1 MELISHISD
10 ELFFNKGKF
19 INMKKSILMLSVLF
33 AISAKADHHKKI
45 NVELSDVDKCYSKVV
60 DKYPGHV
67 VSMESEIEDGRL
79 IYEFDVKTKD
89 GREVEVECD
98 ARKHTLHDDEVE
110 LKKGDKK
117 FAAAAKISESEAEK
131 IALKQYN
138 GKIVDRE
145 YAMENGKPVYE
156 FDIYVAKKG
165 HEYEVE
171 VDAVTG
177 EILEVE
183 MELYDIGSED

>member
-1 MELISHISD
+1 MPKTIRCTTL
-10 ELFFNKGKF
+10 
-19 INMKKSILMLSVLF
+19 
-33 AISAKADHHKKI
+33 
-45 NVELSDVDKCYSKVV
+45 
-60 DKYPGHV
+60 
-67 VSMESEIEDGRL
+67 RL
-79 IYEFDVKTKD
+79 NT
-89 GREVEVECD
+89 
-98 ARKHTLHDDEVE
+98 
-110 LKKGDKK
+110 KKGDKA
-117 FAAAAKISESEAEK
+117 FTEAAKISESEAEK
-131 IALKQYN
+131 IALKKYN

-145 YAMENGKPVYE
+145 YSLENGNPAYE

>member
-1 MELISHISD
+1 
-10 ELFFNKGKF
+10 
-19 INMKKSILMLSVLF
+19 
-33 AISAKADHHKKI
+33 
-45 NVELSDVDKCYSKVV
+45 
-60 DKYPGHV
+60 
-67 VSMESEIEDGRL
+67 MESEIEDGRL

-156 FDIYVAKKG
+156 FDIYVTKKG

>member
-1 MELISHISD
+1 
-10 ELFFNKGKF
+10 
-19 INMKKSILMLSVLF
+19 MKKTLLVLSVI
-33 AISAKADHHKKI
+33 AATTAQAEHHKK
-45 NVELSDVDKCYSKVV
+45 VELSDIDKCVMNAIE
-60 DKYPGHV
+60 KYPGHV
-67 VSMESEIEDGRL
+67 LSMESEIEKDRL
-79 IYEFDVKTKD
+79 IYEFDIMTKD

-98 ARKHTLHDDEVE
+98 ARKHTLHDFEVE
-110 LKKGDKK
+110 YKKGDKT
-117 FAAAAKISESEAEK
+117 FTNAAKISESEAEK
-131 IALKQYN
+131 IALEKYN

-145 YAMENGKPVYE
+145 YSMENGNPAYE

>member
-1 MELISHISD
+1 
-10 ELFFNKGKF
+10 
-19 INMKKSILMLSVLF
+19 MKKTLLALSVIV
-33 AISAKADHHKKI
+33 ATSVQAEHHKK
-45 NVELSDVDKCYSKVV
+45 VELSDVDKCYMKAVE
-60 DKYPGHV
+60 KYPGHV
-67 VSMESEIEDGRL
+67 LSMESEIEKDRL
-79 IYEFDVKTKD
+79 IYEFDIMTKD

-98 ARKHTLHDDEVE
+98 AKNHTLHDFEVE
-110 LKKGDKK
+110 YKKGDKTFTK
-117 FAAAAKISESEAEK
+117 AAKISESEAEK
-131 IALKQYN
+131 IALEKYN

-145 YAMENGKPVYE
+145 YSLENGNPSYE

>member
-1 MELISHISD
+1 
-10 ELFFNKGKF
+10 
-19 INMKKSILMLSVLF
+19 MKKTLLILSVI
-33 AISAKADHHKKI
+33 AATTAQAEHHKK
-45 NVELSDVDKCYSKVV
+45 VELSDIDKCVMNAIE
-60 DKYPGHV
+60 KYPGHV
-67 VSMESEIEDGRL
+67 LSMESEIEKDRL
-79 IYEFDVKTKD
+79 IYEFDIMTKD

-98 ARKHTLHDDEVE
+98 ARKHTLHDFEVE
-110 LKKGDKK
+110 YKKGDKT
-117 FAAAAKISESEAEK
+117 FTNATKISESEAEK
-131 IALKQYN
+131 IALEKYN

-145 YAMENGKPVYE
+145 YSMENGNPAYE

>member
-1 MELISHISD
+1 
-10 ELFFNKGKF
+10 
-19 INMKKSILMLSVLF
+19 MKKTLLALAVI
-33 AISAKADHHKKI
+33 AATTAQAEHHKK
-45 NVELSDVDKCYSKVV
+45 VELSDIDKCYMNAVE
-60 DKYPGHV
+60 KYPGHV
-67 VSMESEIEDGRL
+67 LSMESEIEKDRL
-79 IYEFDVKTKD
+79 IYEFDIMTKD

-98 ARKHTLHDDEVE
+98 VKNHTLHDFEVE
-110 LKKGDKK
+110 YKKGDKK
-117 FAAAAKISESEAEK
+117 FAAAAKITESEAEK

>member
-1 MELISHISD
+1 
-10 ELFFNKGKF
+10 
-19 INMKKSILMLSVLF
+19 MKKLLLIIAALTSSSVN
-33 AISAKADHHKKI
+33 AAHHK
-45 NVELSDVDKCYSKVV
+45 VELSDVDKCVMNV
-60 DKYPGHV
+60 MEKYPGHI
-67 VSMESEIEDGRL
+67 VSMEAEIEKNRL

-89 GREVEVECD
+89 GKEIEIECD
-98 ARKHTLHDDEVE
+98 AKKHTLHDYEVE
-110 LKKGDKK
+110 LKKGNKE
-117 FAAAAKISESEAEK
+117 FAAAAKISENEAEK
-131 IALKQYN
+131 IALKEYN
-138 GKIVDRE
+138 GKVVDRE

-183 MELYDIGSED
+183 KELYDIGSDS

>member
-1 MELISHISD
+1 
-10 ELFFNKGKF
+10 
-19 INMKKSILMLSVLF
+19 MKKTLLVLSVI
-33 AISAKADHHKKI
+33 AATTAQAEHHKK
-45 NVELSDVDKCYSKVV
+45 VELSDIDKCYMNAVE
-60 DKYPGHV
+60 KYPGHV
-67 VSMESEIEDGRL
+67 LSMESEIEKDRL
-79 IYEFDVKTKD
+79 IYEFDIMTKD

-98 ARKHTLHDDEVE
+98 ARKHTLHDFEVE
-110 LKKGDKK
+110 YKKGDIT
-117 FAAAAKISESEAEK
+117 FTNAAKISESEAEK
-131 IALKQYN
+131 IALEKYN

-145 YAMENGKPVYE
+145 YSMENGKPAYE
-156 FDIYVAKKG
+156 FDIYVTNKG

>member
-1 MELISHISD
+1 
-10 ELFFNKGKF
+10 
-19 INMKKSILMLSVLF
+19 MKKTLLVLSVI
-33 AISAKADHHKKI
+33 AATTAQAEHHKK
-45 NVELSDVDKCYSKVV
+45 VELSDIDKCVMNAIE
-60 DKYPGHV
+60 KYPGHV
-67 VSMESEIEDGRL
+67 LSMESEIEKDRL
-79 IYEFDVKTKD
+79 IYEFDIMTKD

-98 ARKHTLHDDEVE
+98 ARKHTLHDFEVE
-110 LKKGDKK
+110 YKKGDKT
-117 FAAAAKISESEAEK
+117 FTNAAKISESEAEK
-131 IALKQYN
+131 IALEKYN

-145 YAMENGKPVYE
+145 YSMENGNPTYE

>member
-1 MELISHISD
+1 
-10 ELFFNKGKF
+10 
-19 INMKKSILMLSVLF
+19 MKKTILGLSVLF
-33 AISAKADHHKKI
+33 ALSAHADHHKKMS
-45 NVELSDVDKCYSKVV
+45 VELSDVDKCYSKAI

-67 VSMESEIEDGRL
+67 VSMESEIENGRL
-79 IYEFDVKTKD
+79 IYEFDIKTKD

-98 ARKHTLHDDEVE
+98 ARKHSLHDYEVE
-110 LKKGDKK
+110 LKKGDKA
-117 FAAAAKISESEAEK
+117 FTDAAKLSESEAEK
-131 IALKQYN
+131 IALDKYN

-145 YAMENGKPVYE
+145 YSMEDGKPMYE

-177 EILEVE
+177 EIVEVE

>member
-1 MELISHISD
+1 MELISYLSD
-10 ELFFNKGKF
+10 ELSFNNGKF
-19 INMKKSILMLSVLF
+19 INMKKSILILSVLF

>member
-1 MELISHISD
+1 
-10 ELFFNKGKF
+10 
-19 INMKKSILMLSVLF
+19 MKKTLLVLSVI
-33 AISAKADHHKKI
+33 AATTAQAEHHKK
-45 NVELSDVDKCYSKVV
+45 VELGDIDKCVMNAIE
-60 DKYPGHV
+60 KYPGHV
-67 VSMESEIEDGRL
+67 LSMESEIEKDRL
-79 IYEFDVKTKD
+79 IYEFDIMTKD

-98 ARKHTLHDDEVE
+98 ARKHTLHDFEVE
-110 LKKGDKK
+110 YKKGDKT
-117 FAAAAKISESEAEK
+117 FTNAAKISESEAEK
-131 IALKQYN
+131 IALEKYN

-145 YAMENGKPVYE
+145 YSKENGNPAYE

>member
-1 MELISHISD
+1 ME
-10 ELFFNKGKF
+10 
-19 INMKKSILMLSVLF
+19 MKNIIIGLSVLF
-33 AISAKADHHKKI
+33 ALSAHADSHKKMS
-45 NVELSDVDKCYSKVV
+45 VELSDVDKCYSKVV

-67 VSMESEIEDGRL
+67 LSMESEIENGRL

-117 FAAAAKISESEAEK
+117 FTAASKISESEAEK
-131 IALKQYN
+131 IALQKYN

-145 YAMENGKPVYE
+145 YSMENGKPMYE

-177 EILEVE
+177 EIVEVE

>member
-1 MELISHISD
+1 
-10 ELFFNKGKF
+10 
-19 INMKKSILMLSVLF
+19 MKKTLLALSVV
-33 AISAKADHHKKI
+33 AATSAYAEHHKQ
-45 NVELSDVDKCYSKVV
+45 VELSDIDKCYMNAVE
-60 DKYPGHV
+60 KYPGHV
-67 VSMESEIEDGRL
+67 LSMESEIEKDRL
-79 IYEFDVKTKD
+79 IYEFDIMTKD
-89 GREVEVECD
+89 GKEVEVECD
-98 ARKHTLHDDEVE
+98 AQNHTLHDFEVE
-110 LKKGDKK
+110 YKKGDKA
-117 FAAAAKISESEAEK
+117 FTEAAKISESEAEK
-131 IALKQYN
+131 IALKKYN

-145 YAMENGKPVYE
+145 YSMENANPAYE

>member
-1 MELISHISD
+1 
-10 ELFFNKGKF
+10 
-19 INMKKSILMLSVLF
+19 MKKSILNLSVLF
-33 AISAKADHHKKI
+33 AFSAKADHHKKVNI
-45 NVELSDVDKCYSKVV
+45 ELSDVDKCYSKVV

>member
-1 MELISHISD
+1 
-10 ELFFNKGKF
+10 
-19 INMKKSILMLSVLF
+19 MKKTLLILSVI
-33 AISAKADHHKKI
+33 AATTAQAEHHKK
-45 NVELSDVDKCYSKVV
+45 VELSDIDKCVMNAIE
-60 DKYPGHV
+60 KYPGHV
-67 VSMESEIEDGRL
+67 LSMESEIEKDRL
-79 IYEFDVKTKD
+79 IYEFDIMTKD
-89 GREVEVECD
+89 GREVEIECD
-98 ARKHTLHDDEVE
+98 ARKHTLHDFEVE
-110 LKKGDKK
+110 YKKDDKT
-117 FAAAAKISESEAEK
+117 FTNAAKISESEAEK
-131 IALKQYN
+131 IALEKYN

-145 YAMENGKPVYE
+145 YSMENGNPAYE